1 MYSGKPSDNRLD
13 CNRRRWTA
21 QAFSSAARYLL
32 NNWHAE
38 VSGARPSSCT
48 FAILISCRVIRISIS
63 QMRRSLSSRAKSTIG
78 FTFHESFRR
87 NMQAV
92 RGSGQTYAACPKAAR
107 TRSGVHH
114 PLMARISGEPSTSRP
129 SVGSQKSIP
138 KEVDH
143 SKIAV
148 RATMV
153 DEVQFL
159 FASEPGKSLKARSFH
174 VIFLVEKDMHVERK

>member
-107 TRSGVHH
+107 PRSAAW
-114 PLMARISGEPSTSRP
+114 PSGNRLPAKLRESRLLHRP
-129 SVGSQKSIP
+129 SVGSQKPIP

-143 SKIAV
+143 CKIAV
-148 RATMV
+148 RTAMV

-159 FASEPGKSLKARSFH
+159 FASEPGKSLKA
-174 VIFLVEKDMHVERK
+174 